1 MRVAAREQSS
11 QGFRRRLL
19 ATLAALAFVALIGPS
34 HAGAATEGKVVVD
47 GLGWASAGEV
57 NLKNLGGGKTATVEG
72 EQVKVFN
79 ILEILQAAEGSSDL
93 DIAKLPKIEIV
104 YPKGGKDTG
113 KVTYT
118 GDQIRTSP
126 DSLSRF
132 FVSGGFTKM
141 LLPGSS
147 TPIAFEKV
155 DATLFDPTKKPNL
168 SVTLSPASS
177 TIKTGQSVTFSASV
191 SNADGAKV
199 TYTWD
204 FGDGKG
210 TGAGR
215 SKMTRSFTGK
225 DRQFYVTLTVSAP
238 GFRDGTAGSVVTI
251 GKVPK
256 PKKPKKPKDKGK
268 KETPSDYGST
278 PGYGDYGSSG
288 GTGGY
293 GGYPGDFGSS
303 PGSSSPTPSVP
314 KPDEKP
320 EPPVDDGLVEVT
332 GELVSSSAPA
342 ATSPP
347 GGSSAPETPATVTSP
362 SSGEGIADWVLVVL
376 GLGVLLG
383 FGALVEKRGS
393 RLT

>member
-1 MRVAAREQSS
+1 MKAR
-11 QGFRRRLL
+11 RTPRRLVL
-19 ATLAALAFVALIGPS
+19 ALVVLLAGMFIGPA
-34 HAGAATEGKVVVD
+34 HAGAATEGRVLVD
-47 GLGWASAGEV
+47 GLSWTSDAEV

-72 EQVKVFN
+72 EEVKVFN
-79 ILEILQAAEGSSDL
+79 ILQILQAAEGSSDL
-93 DIAKLPKIEIV
+93 DIATLPKIEIS
-104 YPKGGKDTG
+104 YPKGGKETG
-113 KVTYT
+113 KATYT

-126 DSLSRF
+126 DSLARF
-132 FVSGGFTKM
+132 FTSGGYTKM

-147 TPIAFEKV
+147 TPIVFEKS
-155 DATLFDPTKKPNL
+155 DPKLFDPTPKPNL
-168 SVTLSPASS
+168 NVTLTPASS
-177 TIKTGQSVTFSASV
+177 TIKTGQSVSFSASV
-191 SNADGAKV
+191 TNANGARV

-210 TGAGR
+210 AGAGQPN
-215 SKMTRSFTGK
+215 MTRRFTGK

-268 KETPSDYGST
+268 KETPSDNSST

-314 KPDEKP
+314 KPQEKP

-342 ATSPP
+342 STTPP
-347 GGSSAPETPATVTSP
+347 GGSSTPETPATVKSP
-362 SSGEGIADWVLVVL
+362 AGEGIADWVLVVL